1 MLYPLLLLSVLATAI
16 LSGVLGMAGGMVL
29 MAILASTLSVAA
41 VMMVHGAVQL
51 TSNGSRA
58 WFLREHIRW
67 GIFPAYALGTAAALG
82 LFTSFLFVPNAGLV
96 LILVGAFPILARIT
110 KRLQGLDITKP
121 LTTVA
126 CGFVV
131 TSAQLLAGASG
142 PLLDLFYLNSPL
154 NRHQVV
160 ANKAITQAFGH
171 AIKLVYYG
179 LIIGAVENI
188 PAWFYIVAMATAVL
202 GTRIG
207 TRLLDRLNEDSFRR
221 WSGVAILSIAVVCV
235 VRGIYQLVYP
245 LF

>member
-1 MLYPLLLLSVLATAI
+1 MLYPLILLAVLLTAV
-16 LSGVLGMAGGMVL
+16 LSGVLGMAGGMIL
-29 MAILASTLSVAA
+29 MAVLVSTLSVATA
-41 VMMVHGAVQL
+41 MMLHGAVQL

-67 GIFPAYALGTAAALG
+67 EIFPAYVVGTVVALG
-82 LFTSFLFVPNAGLV
+82 LFSAVLFQPDAGLV
-96 LILVGAFPILARIT
+96 LILVGAFPILARFT
-110 KRLQGLDITKP
+110 KRLRGLDITRP
-121 LTTVA
+121 LTTIA

-154 NRHQVV
+154 DRHAVV

-179 LIIGAVENI
+179 LIIGAAESI
-188 PAWFYIVAMATAVL
+188 SPWFYALAMATAVL

-207 TRLLDRLNEDSFRR
+207 TRLLDHLAEDSFRR
-221 WSGVAILSIAVVCV
+221 WSARVILTIAVLCII
-235 VRGIYQLVYP
+235 RGVWSLGW
-245 LF
+245 